1 MLENI
6 GVFVFYSK
14 ILVLKEYELYYLC
27 IILNLNLKDEH
38 IHKNKIYLFLNIK
51 IIKKSFFHIKY
62 SHNLTLFPGN
72 IPHKKKLK
80 FKIFILINRFI

>member
-38 IHKNKIYLFLNIK
+38 IHKNKKYFYLD
-51 IIKKSFFHIKY
+51 
-62 SHNLTLFPGN
+62 T
-72 IPHKKKLK
+72 
-80 FKIFILINRFI
+80 